1 MNPCESFASL
11 RKLADGVTNS
21 PLGGLVTDL
30 RVAICFYTTL
40 PLPAPTATIAASD
53 GTALAR
59 ASWCVPLVGA
69 LIGAIAALAY
79 WVAIRLN
86 LPPVVAA
93 TLAVG
98 AGMLTTGCLH
108 EDGLADTADGFGGET
123 RERRLE
129 IMRDGRIG
137 AFGACALVM
146 AIALRVGALADLPN
160 PELVAWALVG
170 AHAAARAGLPLF
182 MRLVPPARVD
192 GLSAAAGAPPL
203 GRAVAALAIGVAVLA
218 IALGVDNALIT
229 VALLL
234 AAGIVMAWLCR
245 RRIGG
250 QTGDTL
256 GALEQVWECL
266 VLLVTAARF

>member
-1 MNPCESFASL
+1 MNPRESFASL

-40 PLPAPTATIAASD
+40 PLPAPTATIAAAD

-146 AIALRVGALADLPN
+146 AIALR
-160 PELVAWALVG
+160 VG

>member
-1 MNPCESFASL
+1 MNPRESFASL

-40 PLPAPTATIAASD
+40 PLPAPTATIAAAD

-182 MRLVPPARVD
+182 MRLVPPARTD

-203 GRAVAALAIGVAVLA
+203 GRAIAALAIGV
-218 IALGVDNALIT
+218 DDALIT